1 MRWQSHNAIG
11 REGTSKN
18 TGSAREVADSRGS
31 GRCGEHLC
39 GNFQALQE
47 VREGHAMSGSNMIT
61 TDRRER
67 SNTGGQDSLGEV
79 NMYAQDCA
87 PIFLRQQ
94 RSDESD

>member
-1 MRWQSHNAIG
+1 MTTRQKRAVHQDNTTQNKTNQRVRRQSHNAIG
-11 REGTSKN
+11 WEGTSKN

-61 TDRRER
+61 TDRREPVTR
-67 SNTGGQDSLGEV
+67 DVKT
-79 NMYAQDCA
+79 
-87 PIFLRQQ
+87 R
-94 RSDESD
+94 